1 MTNYKLSQMP
11 IPAAVPT
18 IPAVCARQS
27 YYALPPGH
35 GGDKEGGRE
44 LVQLGKPPAQ
54 DASPLPLTEQH
65 GLPVSSPP
73 LFLDLG
79 PLPPACSCCTAR
91 TKHLLYFIQGWA

>member
-35 GGDKEGGRE
+35 GGDKEGGSSSTQKVSIGPSGVR
-44 LVQLGKPPAQ
+44 A
-54 DASPLPLTEQH
+54 LPLAAGINEDGH
-65 GLPVSSPP
+65 
-73 LFLDLG
+73 
-79 PLPPACSCCTAR
+79 
-91 TKHLLYFIQGWA
+91 YFW

>member
-35 GGDKEGGRE
+35 GEDKEGLAGLGGRE
-44 LVQLGKPPAQ
+44 GTSPAWQ
-54 DASPLPLTEQH
+54 TPCAGCFSPASH
-65 GLPVSSPP
+65 
-73 LFLDLG
+73 
-79 PLPPACSCCTAR
+79 
-91 TKHLLYFIQGWA
+91 